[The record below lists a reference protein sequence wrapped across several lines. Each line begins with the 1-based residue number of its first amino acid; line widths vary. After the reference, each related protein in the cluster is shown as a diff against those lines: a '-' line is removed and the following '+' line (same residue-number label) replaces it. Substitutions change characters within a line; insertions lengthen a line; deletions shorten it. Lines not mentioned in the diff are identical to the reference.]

1 MLRARRRKIGKLD
14 VWLNDYEVRVHLQD
28 LEKIVGDLLK
38 RVEKLEAEVR
48 EIKQDWLPP
57 AETTLNELC
66 EKLEK
71 LEKGSK
77 HG

>member
-28 LEKIVGDLLK
+28 LEKIVGDLLE

-48 EIKQDWLPP
+48 EIKRDWLPP

-71 LEKGSK
+71 LEKESK